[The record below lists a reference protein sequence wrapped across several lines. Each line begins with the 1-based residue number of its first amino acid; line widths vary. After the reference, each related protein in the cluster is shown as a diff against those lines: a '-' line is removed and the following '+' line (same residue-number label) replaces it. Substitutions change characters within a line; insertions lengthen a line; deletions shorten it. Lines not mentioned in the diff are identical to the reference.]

1 MEIALF
7 CTLLLVSSFFSGSET
22 ALFSIGKVAQTRLGQ
37 SERSI
42 ERLIARLL
50 ASPRDLL
57 VTVLLGNELTNIAIS
72 IVSAIIMRELLADFG
87 LLEQALLSAALTLP
101 LLLVFGE
108 ITPKTLASQRPEG
121 LARII
126 ARPLHLFATVT
137 TPLRMLLRK
146 LTDAVVRRFE
156 GPAPVGASGD
166 ASTIDEREFRTLV
179 DVGAAEGVVEEGERA
194 LIHNVLDFGDLTVAD
209 VMKPWD
215 QVFTLPE
222 DTPIQTIIEQLN
234 ERAYSRIPVCKG
246 DRRSVVGV
254 LFVKDLLP
262 IRWGLRA
269 PPPRLRRLLRRPLFT
284 LARRPA
290 ADLLEEFRARRTH
303 LAVVVDEFGKA
314 RGLVTMEDL
323 LEELFGPITDDE
335 AEATAE
341 ATLA

>member
-1 MEIALF
+1 MAVTLF
-7 CTLLLVSSFFSGSET
+7 VVLLLVSSFFSGSET
-22 ALFSIGKVAQTRLGQ
+22 ALFSIGKVAQTRLQQ
-37 SERSI
+37 SERAI
-42 ERLIARLL
+42 DRLVARLL

-57 VTVLLGNELTNIAIS
+57 VTVLLGNELTNIALS
-72 IVSAIIMRELLADFG
+72 IVSASITRGLLADRTLF
-87 LLEQALLSAALTLP
+87 EQALLSAAIVVP

-108 ITPKTLASQRPEG
+108 ITPKTLASQRAET
-121 LARII
+121 LARLV
-126 ARPLHLFATVT
+126 ARPLTLFATLT
-137 TPLRMLLRK
+137 TPVRRLLRR
-146 LTDAVVRRFE
+146 LTDAVLRRFA
-156 GPAPVGASGD
+156 GQATAAAGAD
-166 ASTIDEREFRTLV
+166 STIDENEFRTLV

-215 QVFTLPE
+215 QVFVVSE
-222 DTPIQTIIEQLN
+222 DRGIEGVIDQLD
-234 ERAYSRIPVCKG
+234 ERAYSRIPVYRG
-246 DRRSVVGV
+246 DRRTVVGV

-262 IRWGLRA
+262 IRWGLRP

-290 ADLLEEFRARRTH
+290 ADLLEEFRTRRTH

>member
-1 MEIALF
+1 MEYALF
-7 CTLLLVSSFFSGSET
+7 FGLLAVSSFFSGSET
-22 ALFSIGKVAQTRLGQ
+22 ALFTIGKVAQTRLQQ
-37 SERSI
+37 SERGTD
-42 ERLIARLL
+42 RLVARLL
-50 ASPRDLL
+50 ESPRDLL
-57 VTVLLGNELTNIAIS
+57 VTVLLGNELTNIALS
-72 IVSAIIMRELLADFG
+72 IVSASITRSYLEDRTM
-87 LLEQALLSAALTLP
+87 LEQALISAAIVVP

-108 ITPKTLASQRPEG
+108 VTPKTLASQRPEG
-121 LARII
+121 LARIV
-126 ARPLHLFATVT
+126 ARPLQLFATVT
-137 TPLRMLLRK
+137 TPVRRLLRR
-146 LTDAVVRRFE
+146 LTDAVVKRFA
-156 GPAPVGASGD
+156 GHAPGTTAE
-166 ASTIDEREFRTLV
+166 STIDESEFRTLV

-215 QVFTLPE
+215 QVFAISE
-222 DTPIQTIIEQLN
+222 DRTIDQILDLLD
-234 ERAYSRIPVCKG
+234 ERAYSRIPVYRG
-246 DRRSVVGV
+246 DRRAVVGV

-262 IRWGLRA
+262 VRWGLRP